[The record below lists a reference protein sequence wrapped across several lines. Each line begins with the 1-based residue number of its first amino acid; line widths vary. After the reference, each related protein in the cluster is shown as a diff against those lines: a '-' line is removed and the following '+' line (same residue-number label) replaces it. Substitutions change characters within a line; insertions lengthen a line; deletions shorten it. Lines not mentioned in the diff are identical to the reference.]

1 MAEDES
7 ASESSDEENLPSFAY
22 LLQPS
27 PCLGEPSRPRS
38 PSPDLEAAE
47 VVKSLCGSSE
57 GKEVDE
63 EAMDVVPS
71 HESVEMVVGA
81 ELIDLDAGDEG
92 EASGFFCASGDSMA
106 PGNEGLWED
115 VTPSGEIACDSENG
129 ARSVE
134 GSSLC
139 SLPVDSDRPSSSP
152 VSRERPETSLPL
164 KKRQYSQKEREAIC
178 QNAWQRRK
186 EQEAKR
192 REQEEEKERKR
203 TIAKMLKAQRP
214 GECQK
219 YVTVVLD
226 PVILQVEGG
235 EQIHSAL
242 QAASYSCVF
251 ENHAVPCSIT
261 WRRKTV
267 TSQMGGGDEWT
278 EEPNVLVLLGLE
290 EFLSMVHSYKQN
302 ADGCAERQKKTLQSY
317 VAHLMEKMPGRTLAL
332 AVVGVENYFRS
343 DFFLPNVSVFSLA
356 LKNAIG
362 VYINS
367 FYQRLEYKRSHQVQ
381 PKQRLRQTA
390 ASGNQE
396 KRGER
401 RKREVK
407 DSGLD
412 LSRMDV
418 KEALVDLQLSTQVQ
432 VSIFESSE
440 ELGEYATMFTKAV
453 AEAPYKREREN
464 TGFSFYLE
472 KDCCRGVKV
481 DSSGKGLLK
490 VWKRQIQQFNRVS
503 SEMAEAIVSAYPSPQ
518 LLIQAYERCS
528 SDQERENMLAN
539 IPVHRGEGVTATSRR
554 IGPELS
560 RRIYLQMTSHNPDLC
575 LDSTG

>member
-1 MAEDES
+1 MAESDS
-7 ASESSDEENLPSFAY
+7 WSESSEEENLPSLAS
-22 LLQPS
+22 LLRPS
-27 PCLGEPSRPRS
+27 PCLGGPSLPRV
-38 PSPDLEAAE
+38 PSPDPEAAE
-47 VVKSLCGSSE
+47 VVEMVSSE
-57 GKEVDE
+57 GEEVNE
-63 EAMDVVPS
+63 EVMDVVPWR
-71 HESVEMVVGA
+71 ERIKMREGA
-81 ELIDLDAGDEG
+81 EPEPFSLGAGDTG
-92 EASGFFCASGDSMA
+92 EVSGLCASGDLIS
-106 PGNEGLWED
+106 PGSHGLGED
-115 VTPSGEIACDSENG
+115 LAPSGEVACDSEN
-129 ARSVE
+129 ATRSAKRP
-134 GSSLC
+134 SLC
-139 SLPVDSDRPSSSP
+139 SLPVDSDRPSSPP

-164 KKRQYSQKEREAIC
+164 KKRQYSQKEREAIY
-178 QNAWQRRK
+178 QNAWQRREK
-186 EQEAKR
+186 QEAKR
-192 REQEEEKERKR
+192 REQEEEKEKKR
-203 TIAKMLKAQRP
+203 AVAQMLKAQRP

-219 YVTVVLD
+219 YITVVLD

-235 EQIHSAL
+235 EQILSAL
-242 QAASYSCVF
+242 QAANYSCVF
-251 ENHAVPCSIT
+251 ENHDIPCSIT

-290 EFLSMVHSYKQN
+290 EFLSMAHSYKQN
-302 ADGCAERQKKTLQSY
+302 ADSYAGRQKETLQSY
-317 VAHLMEKMPGRTLAL
+317 VAHMMEKMPGKILAL
-332 AVVGVENYFRS
+332 AVIGVENYFRS
-343 DFFLPNVSVFSLA
+343 LQ
-356 LKNAIG
+356 G
-362 VYINS
+362 
-367 FYQRLEYKRSHQVQ
+367 Q
-381 PKQRLRQTA
+381 PKQRLRHTA

-401 RKREVK
+401 RKKEVK
-407 DSGLD
+407 GSGLD

-418 KEALVDLQLSTQVQ
+418 EEALVDLQLSTQVQ
-432 VSIFESSE
+432 ISMFESSE

-472 KDCCRGVKV
+472 KGCFGGVKV
-481 DSSGKGLLK
+481 DPSGKGLLK

-560 RRIYLQMTSHNPDLC
+560 RRIYLQMTSHDPDLC
-575 LDSTG
+575 LDFTG

>member
-1 MAEDES
+1 MAE
-7 ASESSDEENLPSFAY
+7 SESGSVSSEEENLPSFAY

-38 PSPDLEAAE
+38 PSPDPEAVE
-47 VVKSLCGSSE
+47 VVKIVSSGSE
-57 GKEVDE
+57 EVDE
-63 EAMDVVPS
+63 EVTDVVPL
-71 HESVEMVVGA
+71 HEKVKMRVGA
-81 ELIDLDAGDEG
+81 EPEPFNLGAGDKG
-92 EASGFFCASGDSMA
+92 EASGLCASGDLMA
-106 PGNEGLWED
+106 PGSEGLREEL
-115 VTPSGEIACDSENG
+115 TPSGKIACDSENG
-129 ARSVE
+129 IRSVE
-134 GSSLC
+134 RSFLC
-139 SLPVDSDRPSSSP
+139 SLPVDSDRPSSPP

-164 KKRQYSQKEREAIC
+164 KKRQYSQKEGEAIC
-178 QNAWQRRK
+178 QNACQRRK

-203 TIAKMLKAQRP
+203 AVAKMLKAQRP

-219 YVTVVLD
+219 YITVVLD

-235 EQIHSAL
+235 EQILSAL
-242 QAASYSCVF
+242 QAANYSCVF

-261 WRRKTV
+261 WRRKIV
-267 TSQMGGGDEWT
+267 TS
-278 EEPNVLVLLGLE
+278 
-290 EFLSMVHSYKQN
+290 QN
-302 ADGCAERQKKTLQSY
+302 ADGCAEKQKETLQSY
-317 VAHLMEKMPGRTLAL
+317 VSHMMEKMPGRILAL

-343 DFFLPNVSVFSLA
+343 L
-356 LKNAIG
+356 
-362 VYINS
+362 
-367 FYQRLEYKRSHQVQ
+367 QVQ

-396 KRGER
+396 KRG
-401 RKREVK
+401 KRSKKEVK

-432 VSIFESSE
+432 ISIFESSE

-464 TGFSFYLE
+464 TGFPFYLE

-560 RRIYLQMTSHNPDLC
+560 RRVYLQMTSHDPDLC
-575 LDSTG
+575 LDFTG

>member
-1 MAEDES
+1 MAESES
-7 ASESSDEENLPSFAY
+7 GSESSEEENLPSFAY

-38 PSPDLEAAE
+38 PSPEPEVAE
-47 VVKSLCGSSE
+47 VVKMVSSGSEE
-57 GKEVDE
+57 GV
-63 EAMDVVPS
+63 DVVPL
-71 HESVEMVVGA
+71 HERVKMRVGA
-81 ELIDLDAGDEG
+81 EPEPFNLGAYDEG
-92 EASGFFCASGDSMA
+92 EASGLCASGDLMA
-106 PGNEGLWED
+106 PGSEGLRQD
-115 VTPSGEIACDSENG
+115 LTPSREVVCDSETG
-129 ARSVE
+129 THGVE
-134 GSSLC
+134 RSSLC
-139 SLPVDSDRPSSSP
+139 SLPVDSDRPSSPP

-192 REQEEEKERKR
+192 RKQEEEKERKR
-203 TIAKMLKAQRP
+203 AVAKMLKAQRP

-219 YVTVVLD
+219 YITVVLD

-235 EQIHSAL
+235 EQILSAL
-242 QAASYSCVF
+242 QAANYSCVF

-261 WRRKTV
+261 WRRK

-290 EFLSMVHSYKQN
+290 EFLSMAHSYKQN
-302 ADGCAERQKKTLQSY
+302 ADGCAERQKETLQSY
-317 VAHLMEKMPGRTLAL
+317 VAHMMEKMPGRILAL

-343 DFFLPNVSVFSLA
+343 L
-356 LKNAIG
+356 
-362 VYINS
+362 
-367 FYQRLEYKRSHQVQ
+367 QVQ

-390 ASGNQE
+390 TSGNQE

-401 RKREVK
+401 RKKEAK
-407 DSGLD
+407 DSSLD

-432 VSIFESSE
+432 ISIFESSE

-481 DSSGKGLLK
+481 DPSGKGLLK

-518 LLIQAYERCS
+518 LLIQAYEKCS

-560 RRIYLQMTSHNPDLC
+560 RRIYLQMTSHDPDLC
-575 LDSTG
+575 LDFTG

>member
-1 MAEDES
+1 MAES
-7 ASESSDEENLPSFAY
+7 GSGSESSEEETLPSFAY

-38 PSPDLEAAE
+38 PSPDPEAAE
-47 VVKSLCGSSE
+47 AVKIVSSGSE
-57 GKEVDE
+57 EVDE
-63 EAMDVVPS
+63 EVMDVVPL
-71 HESVEMVVGA
+71 HERVKMRVGA
-81 ELIDLDAGDEG
+81 EPEPFSLGAGDKG
-92 EASGFFCASGDSMA
+92 EASGLCASGDLMA
-106 PGNEGLWED
+106 SGSEGLRED
-115 VTPSGEIACDSENG
+115 LTPSGEIACDSENG
-129 ARSVE
+129 TRSVE
-134 GSSLC
+134 RSSLC
-139 SLPVDSDRPSSSP
+139 SLPVDSDRPSSPP

-164 KKRQYSQKEREAIC
+164 KKRQYGQKEREAVC
-178 QNAWQRRK
+178 QNARQRRK
-186 EQEAKR
+186 EQKAKR

-203 TIAKMLKAQRP
+203 AVAKMLRAQRP

-219 YVTVVLD
+219 YITVVLD

-235 EQIHSAL
+235 EQILSAL
-242 QAASYSCVF
+242 QAANYSCVF

-290 EFLSMVHSYKQN
+290 EFLSMAHSYKQN
-302 ADGCAERQKKTLQSY
+302 ADGCAEKQKETLQSY
-317 VAHLMEKMPGRTLAL
+317 VSHMMEKMPGRILAL

-343 DFFLPNVSVFSLA
+343 L
-356 LKNAIG
+356 
-362 VYINS
+362 
-367 FYQRLEYKRSHQVQ
+367 QVQ

-390 ASGNQE
+390 ASGNQDKWG
-396 KRGER
+396 KRS
-401 RKREVK
+401 KKEVK
-407 DSGLD
+407 DAGLD

-418 KEALVDLQLSTQVQ
+418 KEALVDLQLSTEVQ
-432 VSIFESSE
+432 ISIFESSE

-503 SEMAEAIVSAYPSPQ
+503 SEMAEAVVSAYPSPQ

-560 RRIYLQMTSHNPDLC
+560 RRVYLQMTSHDPDLC
-575 LDSTG
+575 LDFTG

>member
-1 MAEDES
+1 MAERES
-7 ASESSDEENLPSFAY
+7 GSESSEEETLPSFAY
-22 LLQPS
+22 LLQPP

-38 PSPDLEAAE
+38 PSPEPEVAE
-47 VVKSLCGSSE
+47 VVEMVSSGSEE
-57 GKEVDE
+57 GV
-63 EAMDVVPS
+63 DVVPS
-71 HESVEMVVGA
+71 HEIVKMRVGA
-81 ELIDLDAGDEG
+81 EPEPFNLGADDEG
-92 EASGFFCASGDSMA
+92 EASGLCATGDLMASGS
-106 PGNEGLWED
+106 EGLRQD
-115 VTPSGEIACDSENG
+115 LTPSGEVACNSETG
-129 ARSVE
+129 TRSV
-134 GSSLC
+134 GTSSLC
-139 SLPVDSDRPSSSP
+139 SLPVDSDRPSSPP

-186 EQEAKR
+186 EQEAKTR
-192 REQEEEKERKR
+192 KQEEEKERKR
-203 TIAKMLKAQRP
+203 AVAKMLKAQRP

-219 YVTVVLD
+219 YITVVLD

-235 EQIHSAL
+235 KQILSAL
-242 QAASYSCVF
+242 QAANYSCVF

-267 TSQMGGGDEWT
+267 TSQ
-278 EEPNVLVLLGLE
+278 
-290 EFLSMVHSYKQN
+290 N
-302 ADGCAERQKKTLQSY
+302 ADGCAERQKETLQSY
-317 VAHLMEKMPGRTLAL
+317 VARTMEKMPGRILAL

-343 DFFLPNVSVFSLA
+343 L
-356 LKNAIG
+356 
-362 VYINS
+362 
-367 FYQRLEYKRSHQVQ
+367 QVQ

-390 ASGNQE
+390 SGNQE
-396 KRGER
+396 KRGGR
-401 RKREVK
+401 RKKESK
-407 DSGLD
+407 DSNLD

-432 VSIFESSE
+432 ISIFESNE

-481 DSSGKGLLK
+481 DPSGKGLLK

-518 LLIQAYERCS
+518 LLIQAYEKCS

-560 RRIYLQMTSHNPDLC
+560 RRIYLQMTSHDPDLC
-575 LDSTG
+575 LDFTG